1 MIIQMGMSIRL
12 IRKSQHCI
20 ARKGKCFDWLSTIG
34 GGWSIGQELKHSI
47 GQGMASKDFYLAPL
61 RAATNF
67 KAGDTGHQ
75 EE

>member
-1 MIIQMGMSIRL
+1 MIIQMEMSIRL
-12 IRKSQHCI
+12 ALQERESALIV
-20 ARKGKCFDWLSTIG
+20 FPLLE